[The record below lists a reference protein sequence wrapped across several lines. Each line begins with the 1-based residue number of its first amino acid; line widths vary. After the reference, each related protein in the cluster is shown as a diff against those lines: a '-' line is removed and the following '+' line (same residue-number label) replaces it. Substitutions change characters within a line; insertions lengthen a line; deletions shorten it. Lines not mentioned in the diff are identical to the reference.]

1 MLRSS
6 ANRALRSV
14 ALTRPRPYPLA
25 VELIA
30 AHRSFAHSAPQRSDS
45 PLPWFVDPATAPSA
59 PSSAARDS
67 APLATAPVPTPP
79 PAHLPLPLHP
89 LHAYLSTS
97 PFLDKHSLV
106 YIHAREADPEGSWCD
121 WVVVASLKEGRE
133 RGIRGAVEGVR
144 RHLASHPIEFASLAT
159 DPSSPLDLPF
169 APPSTHPSVHGLPP
183 APSKHARSRAS
194 RSASRSSSAAPSRTD
209 AATGWALLDAGPLVV
224 HVFTPEARM
233 TYGAEIERLWD
244 AVGEEV
250 SGEEGWRASW
260 RRGEDELRD
269 RELRE
274 NEEAVRRE
282 LEREAK
288 EAR

>member
-6 ANRALRSV
+6 TKRALRSV
-14 ALTRPRPYPLA
+14 ATTRPRPSPFA

-30 AHRSFAHSAPQRSDS
+30 AHRSFAHSAPQRTDS

-59 PSSAARDS
+59 PTSAARDS

-133 RGIRGAVEGVR
+133 RGIRGAIEGVR
-144 RHLASHPIEFASLAT
+144 RHVRCSRCTELSLPVA
-159 DPSSPLDLPF
+159 
-169 APPSTHPSVHGLPP
+169 
-183 APSKHARSRAS
+183 
-194 RSASRSSSAAPSRTD
+194 
-209 AATGWALLDAGPLVV
+209 
-224 HVFTPEARM
+224 
-233 TYGAEIERLWD
+233 
-244 AVGEEV
+244 
-250 SGEEGWRASW
+250 
-260 RRGEDELRD
+260 
-269 RELRE
+269 
-274 NEEAVRRE
+274 
-282 LEREAK
+282 
-288 EAR
+288 